1 MIKIWKLP
9 VQAEKFK
16 APNRHAPY
24 NYPKDVYGE
33 SQNAASKALL
43 RQIRL
48 VRSSSNQNLVVHSLQ
63 HTYKDMLR
71 DAGVP
76 KDLQN
81 FLLGQAASTV
91 GESYGQGYSLT
102 AKKAAID
109 QLDLSF
115 F

>member
-1 MIKIWKLP
+1 
-9 VQAEKFK
+9 
-16 APNRHAPY
+16 
-24 NYPKDVYGE
+24 
-33 SQNAASKALL
+33 
-43 RQIRL
+43 
-48 VRSSSNQNLVVHSLQ
+48 
-63 HTYKDMLR
+63 MLR